1 MFAGLESLF
10 CPFCAFVDCFEK
22 IEQIGEG
29 TYGQVYMAKEKAT
42 GEIVALKKVRMDNE
56 KEGFPITAIREIKI
70 LKKLQHENVI
80 KLKEI
85 VTSKG
90 PEKDDNGKSGDSN
103 KFKGSI
109 FLVFEYMDHDLTGLS
124 DRPGMHFTIPQIKC
138 YMKQLLTGLHYC
150 HVNQVLHRD
159 IKGSNLLIDNNGNLK
174 LADFG
179 LARSFSNEQPLTNRV
194 ITLWYRPPELL
205 LGSTRYSP
213 AVDMWSV
220 GCIFAEL
227 LHGKPI
233 LPGKHESEQ
242 LAKIWDLCGSPDEVN
257 WPGVSRLQLYNQLK
271 PERHKH
277 RRVKDVFKHFDW
289 HALDL
294 LERMLTL
301 DPLQRIT
308 ARDALDTEYF
318 WTDPFPCSPS
328 SLPKY
333 EASHEFQTKKKRQQQ
348 RQQQEEAAKRQKTM
362 NHPPCHVHV
371 SSLPALPLHH
381 VPAHATHNTGLSPH
395 VTIPVNQHY
404 RVGNISRG
412 GNPGHHP
419 TGVRAHYGGP
429 GQVVGYGPNH
439 GQAITVY
446 GCPPPLP
453 QPAGYSAPGIMQVG
467 RGGYGAGYTST
478 LVYGG
483 IGGQGPAIS
492 VHGQQFGYIYPAL
505 SGIIALDVRVLNPT
519 LQPTSFARQP
529 YMPQPAQYVDVD
541 ARPRAHASHTGFAI
555 PLPSSPHNYHPQQR

>member
-1 MFAGLESLF
+1 MQGSFWSSL
-10 CPFCAFVDCFEK
+10 CTPQLSTLIAKCNVGTWVISLCHDPNKDLVWCVD
-22 IEQIGEG
+22 G
-29 TYGQVYMAKEKAT
+29 
-42 GEIVALKKVRMDNE
+42 
-56 KEGFPITAIREIKI
+56 
-70 LKKLQHENVI
+70 
-80 KLKEI
+80 
-85 VTSKG
+85 
-90 PEKDDNGKSGDSN
+90 
-103 KFKGSI
+103 
-109 FLVFEYMDHDLTGLS
+109 
-124 DRPGMHFTIPQIKC
+124 
-138 YMKQLLTGLHYC
+138 
-150 HVNQVLHRD
+150 
-159 IKGSNLLIDNNGNLK
+159 
-174 LADFG
+174 
-179 LARSFSNEQPLTNRV
+179 
-194 ITLWYRPPELL
+194 W
-205 LGSTRYSP
+205 
-213 AVDMWSV
+213 
-220 GCIFAEL
+220 
-227 LHGKPI
+227 
-233 LPGKHESEQ
+233 
-242 LAKIWDLCGSPDEVN
+242 
-257 WPGVSRLQLYNQLK
+257 
-271 PERHKH
+271 
-277 RRVKDVFKHFDW
+277 
-289 HALDL
+289 
-294 LERMLTL
+294 
-301 DPLQRIT
+301 
-308 ARDALDTEYF
+308 
-318 WTDPFPCSPS
+318 S

-446 GCPPPLP
+446 GGPPPLP

-505 SGIIALDVRVLNPT
+505 SGIIALDVRCEGSLFWHFPHLGVHIAHFTALHIWKNPFSKLAICHKFLPMLKLTPVNLVQQSSESNFAACIFCSAT
-519 LQPTSFARQP
+519 L
-529 YMPQPAQYVDVD
+529 
-541 ARPRAHASHTGFAI
+541 HASGNFQTASFQVFPVSLRLSLSISFFGCYKWSNVWARS
-555 PLPSSPHNYHPQQR
+555 PLLLVWIAC

>member
-1 MFAGLESLF
+1 
-10 CPFCAFVDCFEK
+10 
-22 IEQIGEG
+22 
-29 TYGQVYMAKEKAT
+29 
-42 GEIVALKKVRMDNE
+42 MD
-56 KEGFPITAIREIKI
+56 G
-70 LKKLQHENVI
+70 
-80 KLKEI
+80 
-85 VTSKG
+85 
-90 PEKDDNGKSGDSN
+90 
-103 KFKGSI
+103 
-109 FLVFEYMDHDLTGLS
+109 
-124 DRPGMHFTIPQIKC
+124 
-138 YMKQLLTGLHYC
+138 
-150 HVNQVLHRD
+150 
-159 IKGSNLLIDNNGNLK
+159 
-174 LADFG
+174 
-179 LARSFSNEQPLTNRV
+179 
-194 ITLWYRPPELL
+194 W
-205 LGSTRYSP
+205 
-213 AVDMWSV
+213 
-220 GCIFAEL
+220 
-227 LHGKPI
+227 
-233 LPGKHESEQ
+233 
-242 LAKIWDLCGSPDEVN
+242 
-257 WPGVSRLQLYNQLK
+257 
-271 PERHKH
+271 
-277 RRVKDVFKHFDW
+277 
-289 HALDL
+289 
-294 LERMLTL
+294 
-301 DPLQRIT
+301 
-308 ARDALDTEYF
+308 
-318 WTDPFPCSPS
+318 S

-446 GCPPPLP
+446 GGPPPLP

-505 SGIIALDVRVLNPT
+505 SGIIALDVRCEGSL
-519 LQPTSFARQP
+519 F
-529 YMPQPAQYVDVD
+529 
-541 ARPRAHASHTGFAI
+541 
-555 PLPSSPHNYHPQQR
+555 